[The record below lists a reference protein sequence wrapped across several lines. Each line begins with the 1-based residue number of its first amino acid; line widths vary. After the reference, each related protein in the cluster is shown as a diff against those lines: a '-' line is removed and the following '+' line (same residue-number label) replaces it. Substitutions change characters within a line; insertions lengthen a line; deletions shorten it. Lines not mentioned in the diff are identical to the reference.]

1 MLPRLPEKFFPRSSK
16 KMYTDSRPYDWLLLL
31 VVLGL
36 SLGGL
41 FHLYTIS
48 FVHQSYYFFRQI
60 AWVGIGLGL
69 LVLFS
74 YLRISLWEKV
84 AYLFYLAIF
93 ITLLLVLFRG
103 EGAHGAQR
111 WLRLGTFS
119 FQPSEFAKL
128 SLIIVLAK
136 LLAAKDN
143 IGWRQ
148 IGLSFCFTFPFLI
161 LVALQPDL
169 GSALILLPL
178 WLGMLF
184 LAGVSPRKLLTILG
198 IGASSFPF
206 FYLFLRPYQ
215 KMRILTFLNPGRD
228 PLGTGWAV
236 LQSKVA
242 LGSGKLVGKGI
253 GGALHTQL
261 SFLPQPFTDF
271 VFASIGE
278 EWGFIGTGIFLG
290 LYFIIITRG
299 MKIARQSTNG
309 FTRLVSGG
317 LIILLFFQVFITVG
331 MTIGIMP
338 VTGMPLP
345 LVSYGG
351 SSIIMFFVGMGLLL
365 SMKRFG
371 E

>member
-1 MLPRLPEKFFPRSSK
+1 MLPRLPGKFFPRFSK
-16 KMYTDSRPYDWLLLL
+16 KMYTDSRRYDWPLLLA
-31 VVLGL
+31 VLGL

-48 FVHQSYYFFRQI
+48 FVHQSYYFFRQMV
-60 AWVGIGLGL
+60 WVGIGAGL
-69 LVLFS
+69 LFLS
-74 YLRISLWEKV
+74 YYLKASFWEKV

-111 WLRLGTFS
+111 WIKLGIFS

-136 LLAAKDN
+136 LLTTKGN
-143 IGWRQ
+143 IGWKQ
-148 IGLSFCFTFPFLI
+148 IGLSFCFTSPFLI

-184 LAGVSPRKLLTILG
+184 LAGASLTKLLALLG
-198 IGASSFPF
+198 IGASSFPL

-215 KMRILTFLNPGRD
+215 KMRILAFLNPGRD
-228 PLGTGWAV
+228 PLGTGWAI

-242 LGSGKLVGKGI
+242 LGSGKLMGKGI

-278 EWGFIGTGIFLG
+278 EWGFIGTGIFLA
-290 LYFIIITRG
+290 LYFLIITRG
-299 MKIARQSTNG
+299 MKIVRQSTNG
-309 FTRLVSGG
+309 FTGLVSGG

-331 MTIGIMP
+331 MTAGIMP
-338 VTGMPLP
+338 ITGMPLP

-351 SSIIMFFVGMGLLL
+351 SSIIMFFLGMGLLL
-365 SMKRFG
+365 SIKRSG

>member
-1 MLPRLPEKFFPRSSK
+1 
-16 KMYTDSRPYDWLLLL
+16 MYTESQRYDWPFLLA
-31 VVLGL
+31 VLGL

-41 FHLYTIS
+41 FHLYTITFS
-48 FVHQSYYFFRQI
+48 HQFYYFFRQI
-60 AWVGIGLGL
+60 AWVGIGVGL
-69 LVLFS
+69 LFLS
-74 YLRISLWEKV
+74 SHLRVSLWEKA

-93 ITLLLVLFRG
+93 VTLLLVLFRE
-103 EGAHGAQR
+103 EGTRSVQR
-111 WLRLGTFS
+111 WLRLGAFS

-136 LLAAKDN
+136 LLSSKNDM
-143 IGWRQ
+143 GWRQ

-161 LVALQPDL
+161 LVAIQPDL

-184 LAGVSPRKLLTILG
+184 LAGVSWRKILIILG
-198 IGASSFPF
+198 TGVSFFPF
-206 FYLFLRPYQ
+206 LYLFLRPYQ
-215 KMRILTFLNPGRD
+215 KMRIITFLNPSRD
-228 PLGTGWAV
+228 PLGAGWAI

-242 LGSGKLVGKGI
+242 LGSGKLVGRGM
-253 GGALHTQL
+253 GRALHTQL

-290 LYFIIITRG
+290 LYFFIITRG
-299 MKIARQSTNG
+299 IKIARQSG
-309 FTRLVSGG
+309 GDFARLVSGG
-317 LIILLFFQVFITVG
+317 LVILLFLQVFITVG

-351 SSIIMFFVGMGLLL
+351 SSVMMFFLGMGLLL
-365 SMKRFG
+365 SVKRFG

>member
-1 MLPRLPEKFFPRSSK
+1 MQ
-16 KMYTDSRPYDWLLLL
+16 MYTKSRPYDWLLLL

-48 FVHQSYYFFRQI
+48 FAHQSYYFFRQI
-60 AWVGIGLGL
+60 AWVGIGVGL
-69 LVLFS
+69 LFLFS
-74 YLRISLWEKV
+74 YLRISFWEKV
-84 AYLFYLAIF
+84 AYPFYLTIL

-111 WLRLGTFS
+111 WLKLGIFS

-136 LLAAKDN
+136 LLGTKDN

-148 IGLSFCFTFPFLI
+148 IALSFCFIFPFLV
-161 LVALQPDL
+161 LVGIQPDL
-169 GSALILLPL
+169 GSALIFLPL
-178 WLGMLF
+178 WLAMLF
-184 LAGVSPRKLLTILG
+184 LAGVSLGRLLVVLG
-198 IGASSFPF
+198 IGTSSVPL

-215 KMRILTFLNPGRD
+215 KMRILAFLDPGRD
-228 PLGTGWAV
+228 PLGTGWAA
-236 LQSKVA
+236 LQSKIA
-242 LGSGKLVGKGI
+242 LGSGKLMGKGI

-278 EWGFIGTGIFLG
+278 EWGFIGTGVLLG
-290 LYFIIITRG
+290 LYFLIVTRG
-299 MKIARQSTNG
+299 IKIARQSTSG

-317 LIILLFFQVFITVG
+317 VITLLFFQVFITVG
-331 MTIGIMP
+331 MAAGIMP

-351 SSIIMFFVGMGLLL
+351 SSIIMFLLGIGLLL
-365 SMKRFG
+365 SVKRYG

>member
-1 MLPRLPEKFFPRSSK
+1 MLPRLPGKFFPRFSK
-16 KMYTDSRPYDWLLLL
+16 KMYTDSRPYDWPLLLAII
-31 VVLGL
+31 GL

-41 FHLYTIS
+41 FHLYTIA
-48 FVHQSYYFFRQI
+48 FAHQSYYFSRQMI
-60 AWVGIGLGL
+60 WVGIGVGL
-69 LVLFS
+69 LFLSS
-74 YLRISLWEKV
+74 YLRISLWEKG
-84 AYLFYLAIF
+84 AHFFYLVIF
-93 ITLLLVLFRG
+93 ITLLWVLFRG
-103 EGAHGAQR
+103 EGVHGAQR
-111 WLRLGTFS
+111 WLKLGIFS

-136 LLAAKDN
+136 LLATKN
-143 IGWRQ
+143 NVGWRQ
-148 IGLSFCFTFPFLI
+148 IGLSFCFTFLFLI

-184 LAGVSPRKLLTILG
+184 LAGASPRKLLAILG
-198 IGASSFPF
+198 VGASSFPL

-228 PLGTGWAV
+228 PLGTGWAA
-236 LQSKVA
+236 LQSKIA
-242 LGSGKLVGKGI
+242 LGSGKLMGKGI

-261 SFLPQPFTDF
+261 SFLPRPFTDF

-290 LYFIIITRG
+290 LYFLIITRG
-299 MKIARQSTNG
+299 MKIARQSTSR

-317 LIILLFFQVFITVG
+317 VITLLFFQVFITVG
-331 MTIGIMP
+331 MAAGIMP

-351 SSIIMFFVGMGLLL
+351 SSIIMFFLTMGLLL
-365 SMKRFG
+365 SVKRFG

>member
-1 MLPRLPEKFFPRSSK
+1 
-16 KMYTDSRPYDWLLLL
+16 MYTDPRSYDWPLLLAI
-31 VVLGL
+31 LGL

-41 FHLYTIS
+41 FHLYTIA
-48 FVHQSYYFFRQI
+48 FTRQSYYFFRQI
-60 AWVGIGLGL
+60 AWVGIGTG
-69 LVLFS
+69 VLFLSS
-74 YLRISLWEKV
+74 YLRISLWEKA
-84 AYLFYLAIF
+84 AYLFYLAVF
-93 ITLLLVLFRG
+93 ITLLLVLFKG

-111 WLRLGTFS
+111 WLKLGIFS
-119 FQPSEFAKL
+119 LQPSEFAKL

-136 LLAAKDN
+136 LLATKDN

-148 IGLSFCFTFPFLI
+148 IGLSFCFTLPFLI
-161 LVALQPDL
+161 LVAMQPDL
-169 GSALILLPL
+169 GTALILLPL

-184 LAGVSPRKLLTILG
+184 LARASLGRLLVVLG

-228 PLGTGWAV
+228 PLGTGWAA
-236 LQSKVA
+236 LQSKIA
-242 LGSGKLVGKGI
+242 LGSGKLMGKGM

-261 SFLPQPFTDF
+261 RFLPQPFTDF

-278 EWGFIGTGIFLG
+278 EWGFMGTGIFLG
-290 LYFIIITRG
+290 LYFLIITRG
-299 MKIARQSTNG
+299 MKIARQSASG
-309 FTRLVSGG
+309 FARLVSGG
-317 LIILLFFQVFITVG
+317 VITLLFFQVFITVG
-331 MTIGIMP
+331 MVAGIMP

-351 SSIIMFFVGMGLLL
+351 SSIIMFLLGMGLLL
-365 SMKRFG
+365 SVKRLR